1 MPSWSKRIQRR
12 AHQPSATLLRDLS
25 PRCAI
30 TGQTT
35 TAMAA
40 KAELSSWTEYQQDF
54 SQQRNLA
61 LINSKTWISSNSLHA
76 FCAHGSAETG
86 ISIARLDPGCA
97 SAEGVIHKD
106 SDKATEGGKVGHFG
120 PQRHRRVAAN
130 ARERRRMHGL
140 NKAFDELRSVI
151 PSLENERKLSKYD
164 TLQMA
169 QIYITELSE
178 LLADVVHQEPSCP
191 LPGQVEK
198 PARRNLLHSLRSTA
212 PAQPGEQRE
221 PCAPVG
227 HLILLGATPES
238 SSAKS
243 SNSSDGES
251 SHFSDT
257 EEHQHGRQ

>member
-1 MPSWSKRIQRR
+1 MVQTHAEPF
-12 AHQPSATLLRDLS
+12 QPSATLVRDLS
-25 PRCAI
+25 PPCAT
-30 TGQTT
+30 TGQTAA
-35 TAMAA
+35 AMAA

-54 SQQRNLA
+54 NQQRNLA
-61 LINSKTWISSNSLHA
+61 LMNSKTWISSNSLHA
-76 FCAHGSAETG
+76 FCTHGSADTG
-86 ISIARLDPGCA
+86 ISIARLDPGCT
-97 SAEGVIHKD
+97 SAEGVIQKD
-106 SDKATEGGKVGHFG
+106 LDKATEGGKVGHFG

-198 PARRNLLHSLRSTA
+198 PARRHLLHSL
-212 PAQPGEQRE
+212 PGEQRE
-221 PCAPVG
+221 PCTPVG

-238 SSAKS
+238 SAAKS

>member
-1 MPSWSKRIQRR
+1 M
-12 AHQPSATLLRDLS
+12 T
-25 PRCAI
+25 
-30 TGQTT
+30 
-35 TAMAA
+35 A
-40 KAELSSWTEYQQDF
+40 KAELSSWTEYPQDF

-76 FCAHGSAETG
+76 FCRRDAHAPAETDN
-86 ISIARLDPGCA
+86 SIARLEPGGA
-97 SAEGVIHKD
+97 SAEGVIQKN
-106 SDKATEGGKVGHFG
+106 SDKVTEGGKMSHFG

-178 LLADVVHQEPSCP
+178 LLAGVVHQVPSCA

-198 PARRNLLHSLRSTA
+198 PARRNVIHSLRSTA
-212 PAQPGEQRE
+212 AAQPGEQPE

-227 HLILLGATPES
+227 HLILLGAAPDCA
-238 SSAKS
+238 SAKS

-257 EEHQHGRQ
+257 EENQFGRQ

>member
-1 MPSWSKRIQRR
+1 MMP
-12 AHQPSATLLRDLS
+12 
-25 PRCAI
+25 
-30 TGQTT
+30 
-35 TAMAA
+35 A

-54 SQQRNLA
+54 SQQRNIA
-61 LINSKTWISSNSLHA
+61 LINSKTWISSNSLHS

-86 ISIARLDPGCA
+86 IAIAKLDPGCA
-97 SAEGVIHKD
+97 SAEGAIQKD
-106 SDKATEGGKVGHFG
+106 SDKEKEGKVGHFA

-191 LPGQVEK
+191 LSGQVEK
-198 PARRNLLHSLRSTA
+198 PTRRNLIHALRGAA

-238 SSAKS
+238 SSARS

-257 EEHQHGRQ
+257 EENQHGRQ